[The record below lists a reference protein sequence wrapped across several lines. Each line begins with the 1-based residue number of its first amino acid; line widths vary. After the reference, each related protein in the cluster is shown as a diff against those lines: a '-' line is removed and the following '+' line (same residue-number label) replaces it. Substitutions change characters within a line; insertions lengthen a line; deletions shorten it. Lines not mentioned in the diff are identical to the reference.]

1 MNRFEEFW
9 LFAVDMLWGLPLV
22 TFILITGIYFAY
34 ISGLRPLTGFFHAF
48 SILFGKY
55 DEKSSPGEV
64 SHFQALTVA
73 LSGTIGMG
81 NIAGVAIA
89 INMGGAGAIFWM
101 WIAGLFGMMIKFFTC
116 TLSCLYR
123 KKDEEGIEQG
133 GPMYFIECGLG
144 KYFKPLAIL
153 FALGGLIG
161 CIPMFQVNQLSSFI
175 HSEFAISPLN
185 TGIICLLIIGVVIL
199 GDVKRV
205 GSVTAKIVP
214 FMFLIYVISSL
225 VVITINFNE
234 VPRVLA
240 DIINSAFGMS
250 AISGGATGFVFKEIL
265 VTGIKR
271 AIFSNE
277 AGVGT
282 EAMAHGAAKTK
293 EPVREGL
300 VAMLGPFIDTHIV
313 CTCTALVILTS
324 GIYTSDSGIVLTAM
338 SFNQALP
345 NIGNIIVYL
354 VFSLFAISTMI
365 TYSYYSLKCA
375 RYLFGKRIGDK
386 YIFIYLAIIPLST
399 IWTQTTIINII
410 DTMFALMIFPTLL
423 STILLAKKVINEMN
437 SYFDKLE
444 SPR

>member
-1 MNRFEEFW
+1 MNQFEQFW
-9 LFAVDMLWGLPLV
+9 SLAVDLFWGLPLV
-22 TFILITGIYFAY
+22 IFIITTGIYFSY

-55 DEKSSPGEV
+55 DDKGSPGEV

-89 INMGGAGAIFWM
+89 INMGGAGAVFWM
-101 WIAGLFGMMIKFFTC
+101 WVAGLFGMMIKFFTC

-123 KKDEEGIEQG
+123 KRDEEGIEQG

-144 KYFKPLAIL
+144 THFKPLAIL
-153 FALGGLIG
+153 FALGGLVG
-161 CIPMFQVNQLSSFI
+161 CIPMFQINQLATFI
-175 HSEFAISPLN
+175 HSEFSILPIY
-185 TGIICLLIIGVVIL
+185 TGIVCLLIIGIVIL

-205 GSVTAKIVP
+205 GSVAARIVP
-214 FMFLIYVISSL
+214 FMFLTYVLSSFI
-225 VVITINFNE
+225 VITINFDE
-234 VPRVLA
+234 VPKVLVN
-240 DIINSAFGMS
+240 IINSAFGMN
-250 AISGGATGFVFKEIL
+250 AISGGATGLVFKEIL

-324 GIYTSDSGIVLTAM
+324 GIYASESGILMTAM

-375 RYLFGKRIGDK
+375 RYLFGKKIGDK
-386 YIFIYLAIIPLST
+386 YIYIYLVIIPLST
-399 IWTQTTIINII
+399 IWTQSTIINII
-410 DTMFALMIFPTLL
+410 DTMFALMILPTLL
-423 STILLAKKVINEMN
+423 STTLLAKKVINEMN
-437 SYFDKLE
+437 VYFDKLK
-444 SPR
+444 SS

>member
-1 MNRFEEFW
+1 MSQFEEFW
-9 LFAVDMLWGLPLV
+9 SFAVGLLWGLPLV
-22 TFILITGIYFAY
+22 TFILITGIYFSY

-55 DEKSSPGEV
+55 DDKSSPGEV

-101 WIAGLFGMMIKFFTC
+101 WVAGLFGMMIKFFTC

-123 KKDEEGIEQG
+123 KLDEEGIEQG
-133 GPMYFIECGLG
+133 GPMYFIERGLG
-144 KYFKPLAIL
+144 KHFKPLAIL

-161 CIPMFQVNQLSSFI
+161 CIPIFQVNQLASFI

-185 TGIICLLIIGVVIL
+185 TGVICLLIIGIVIL

-214 FMFLIYVISSL
+214 FMFIIYVVSSFI
-225 VVITINFNE
+225 VIAINFE
-234 VPRVLA
+234 QVPQVLT
-240 DIINSAFGMS
+240 DIINSAFGMN
-250 AISGGATGFVFKEIL
+250 AIGGGATGFVFKEIL

-324 GIYTSDSGIVLTAM
+324 GIYTSESGIVMTAM

-375 RYLFGKRIGDK
+375 RYLFGKKIGDK
-386 YIFIYLAIIPLST
+386 YIFIYLVIIPLST

-410 DTMFALMIFPTLL
+410 DVMFALMIFPTLL
-423 STILLAKKVINEMN
+423 STILLAKKVTNEMN
-437 SYFDKLE
+437 IYFDKIK
-444 SPR
+444 SF

>member
-1 MNRFEEFW
+1 MMNKFEEFW
-9 LFAVDMLWGLPLV
+9 SFTVNILWGLPLV
-22 TFILITGIYFAY
+22 SFILITGIYFAY

-55 DEKSSPGEV
+55 DDKRSPGEV

-101 WIAGLFGMMIKFFTC
+101 WVAGLFGMVIKFFTC

-123 KKDEEGIEQG
+123 KQDEEGIEQG

-144 KYFKPLAIL
+144 KNFKPLAIL

-161 CIPMFQVNQLSSFI
+161 CIPMFQVNQLALFI
-175 HSEFAISPLN
+175 HSEFSISPIN
-185 TGIICLLIIGVVIL
+185 TGIICLLIIGAVIL
-199 GDVKRV
+199 GDIKRV

-234 VPRVLA
+234 VPGVLL
-240 DIINSAFGMS
+240 DIINSAFGLS
-250 AISGGATGFVFKEIL
+250 AISGGATGFIFKEIL

-324 GIYTSDSGIVLTAM
+324 GIYTSESGIVMTAM
-338 SFNQALP
+338 SFNQTLP

-375 RYLFGKRIGDK
+375 RYLFGKKIGDK
-386 YIFIYLAIIPLST
+386 YIFIYLLIIPLST

-410 DTMFALMIFPTLL
+410 DVMFALMIFPTLL
-423 STILLAKKVINEMN
+423 STILLARKVTKEM
-437 SYFDKLE
+437 SVYFDKIKL
-444 SPR
+444 S

>member
-1 MNRFEEFW
+1 
-9 LFAVDMLWGLPLV
+9 
-22 TFILITGIYFAY
+22 
-34 ISGLRPLTGFFHAF
+34 
-48 SILFGKY
+48 
-55 DEKSSPGEV
+55 
-64 SHFQALTVA
+64 
-73 LSGTIGMG
+73 
-81 NIAGVAIA
+81 
-89 INMGGAGAIFWM
+89 
-101 WIAGLFGMMIKFFTC
+101 FGMMIKFFTC

-123 KKDEEGIEQG
+123 KLDEEGIEQG
-133 GPMYFIECGLG
+133 GPMYFIERGLG
-144 KYFKPLAIL
+144 KHFKPLAIL

-161 CIPMFQVNQLSSFI
+161 CIPIFQVNQLASFI

-185 TGIICLLIIGVVIL
+185 TGVICLLIIGIVIL

-214 FMFLIYVISSL
+214 FMFIIYVVSSFI
-225 VVITINFNE
+225 VIAINFE
-234 VPRVLA
+234 QIPQVLT
-240 DIINSAFGMS
+240 DIINSAFGMN
-250 AISGGATGFVFKEIL
+250 AIGGGATGFVFKEIL

-324 GIYTSDSGIVLTAM
+324 GIYTSESGIVMTAM

-375 RYLFGKRIGDK
+375 RYLFGKKIGDK
-386 YIFIYLAIIPLST
+386 YIFIYLVIIPLST

-410 DTMFALMIFPTLL
+410 DVMFALMIFPTLL

-437 SYFDKLE
+437 IYFDKIK
-444 SPR
+444 SF

>member
-1 MNRFEEFW
+1 MSQFEEFW
-9 LFAVDMLWGLPLV
+9 SFAVGLFWGLPLV
-22 TFILITGIYFAY
+22 TFILITGIYFSY

-55 DEKSSPGEV
+55 DDKSSPGEV

-101 WIAGLFGMMIKFFTC
+101 WVAGLFGMMIKFFTC

-123 KKDEEGIEQG
+123 KLDEEGIEQG
-133 GPMYFIECGLG
+133 GPMYFIERGLG
-144 KYFKPLAIL
+144 KHFKPLAIL

-161 CIPMFQVNQLSSFI
+161 CIPIFQVNQLASFI

-185 TGIICLLIIGVVIL
+185 TGVICLLIIGIVIL

-214 FMFLIYVISSL
+214 FMFIIYVVSSFI
-225 VVITINFNE
+225 VIAINFE
-234 VPRVLA
+234 QVPQVLT
-240 DIINSAFGMS
+240 DIINSAFGMN
-250 AISGGATGFVFKEIL
+250 AIGGGATGFVFKEIL

-324 GIYTSDSGIVLTAM
+324 GIYTSESGIVMTAM

-375 RYLFGKRIGDK
+375 RYLFGKKIGDK
-386 YIFIYLAIIPLST
+386 YIFIYLVIIPLST

-410 DTMFALMIFPTLL
+410 DVMFALMIFPTLL

-437 SYFDKLE
+437 IYFDKIK
-444 SPR
+444 SF

>member
-1 MNRFEEFW
+1 MDQFEEFW
-9 LFAVDMLWGLPLV
+9 SFAVDLLWGLPLV
-22 TFILITGIYFAY
+22 SFILITGIYFAY

-55 DEKSSPGEV
+55 NDKSSPGEV

-101 WIAGLFGMMIKFFTC
+101 WIAGLFGMIIKFFTC

-123 KKDEEGIEQG
+123 KQDEEGIEQG

-144 KYFKPLAIL
+144 KRFKPLAIF

-161 CIPMFQVNQLSSFI
+161 CIPMFQVNQLALFI
-175 HSEFAISPLN
+175 HSEFAISPIN
-185 TGIICLLIIGVVIL
+185 TGIICLLIIGTVIL

-234 VPRVLA
+234 VPRVLL
-240 DIINSAFGMS
+240 DIINSAFGLS
-250 AISGGATGFVFKEIL
+250 AIGGGATGFIFKEIL

-271 AIFSNE
+271 AVFSNE

-324 GIYTSDSGIVLTAM
+324 GIYASESGIVMTAI

-345 NIGNIIVYL
+345 SIGNIIVYS

-375 RYLFGKRIGDK
+375 RYLFGKKIGDK
-386 YIFIYLAIIPLST
+386 YIFIYLVIIPLST
-399 IWTQTTIINII
+399 LWTQTTIINII
-410 DTMFALMIFPTLL
+410 DVMFALMIFPTLL
-423 STILLAKKVINEMN
+423 STILLAKKVIKEMDI
-437 SYFDKLE
+437 YFDKIKL
-444 SPR
+444 S

>member
-1 MNRFEEFW
+1 MMNGFVEFW
-9 LFAVDMLWGLPLV
+9 SFTVDLLWGVPLV
-22 TFILITGIYFAY
+22 TFILITGIYFSC
-34 ISGLRPLTGFFHAF
+34 ISGLRPLTGFLHAF
-48 SILFGKY
+48 SILIGKY
-55 DEKSSPGEV
+55 DDKSSPGEV
-64 SHFQALTVA
+64 PHFQALTVA

-101 WIAGLFGMMIKFFTC
+101 WVAGLFGMMIKFFTC

-123 KKDEEGIEQG
+123 KRDEEGIEQG

-144 KYFKPLAIL
+144 KNFKPLAIL
-153 FALGGLIG
+153 FAVGGLIG
-161 CIPMFQVNQLSSFI
+161 CIPIFQVNQLSSFI

-185 TGIICLLIIGVVIL
+185 TGVVCLLIIGIVIL
-199 GDVKRV
+199 GDIKRV

-214 FMFLIYVISSL
+214 FMFLTYVISSL

-234 VPRVLA
+234 VPRVLM
-240 DIINSAFGMS
+240 DIINSAFGMG
-250 AISGGATGFVFKEIL
+250 AIGGGATGFIFKEVL

-324 GIYTSDSGIVLTAM
+324 GIYTSESGIIMTAM

-354 VFSLFAISTMI
+354 VFSLFAITTMI

-375 RYLFGKRIGDK
+375 RYLFGKKIGDK
-386 YIFIYLAIIPLST
+386 YIFIYLAIMPLST
-399 IWTQTTIINII
+399 MWTQATVINII

-437 SYFDKLE
+437 IYFDKLK
-444 SPR
+444 

>member
-1 MNRFEEFW
+1 MSQFEEFW
-9 LFAVDMLWGLPLV
+9 SFAVGLLWGLPLV
-22 TFILITGIYFAY
+22 TFILITGIYFSY

-55 DEKSSPGEV
+55 DDKSSPGEV

-101 WIAGLFGMMIKFFTC
+101 WVAGLFGMMIKFFTC

-123 KKDEEGIEQG
+123 KLDEEGIEQG
-133 GPMYFIECGLG
+133 GPMYFIERGLG
-144 KYFKPLAIL
+144 KHFKPLAIL

-161 CIPMFQVNQLSSFI
+161 CIPIFQVNQLASFI

-185 TGIICLLIIGVVIL
+185 TGVICLLIIGIVIL

-214 FMFLIYVISSL
+214 FMFIIYVVSSFI
-225 VVITINFNE
+225 VIAINFE
-234 VPRVLA
+234 QVPQVLT
-240 DIINSAFGMS
+240 DIINSAFGMN
-250 AISGGATGFVFKEIL
+250 AIGGGATGFVFKEIL

-324 GIYTSDSGIVLTAM
+324 GIYTSESGIVMTAM

-345 NIGNIIVYL
+345 NICNIIVYL

-375 RYLFGKRIGDK
+375 RYLFGKKIGDK
-386 YIFIYLAIIPLST
+386 YIFIYLVIIPLST

-410 DTMFALMIFPTLL
+410 DVMFALMIFPTLL

-437 SYFDKLE
+437 IYFDKIK
-444 SPR
+444 SF

>member
-1 MNRFEEFW
+1 MMNKFEEFW
-9 LFAVDMLWGLPLV
+9 SFMVNMLWGLPLV
-22 TFILITGIYFAY
+22 SFILITGIYFAY

-55 DEKSSPGEV
+55 DDKRSPGEV

-101 WIAGLFGMMIKFFTC
+101 WVAGLFGMVIKFFTC

-123 KKDEEGIEQG
+123 KQDEEGIEQG

-144 KYFKPLAIL
+144 KNFKPLAIL

-161 CIPMFQVNQLSSFI
+161 CIPMFQVNQLALFI
-175 HSEFAISPLN
+175 HSEFSISPIN
-185 TGIICLLIIGVVIL
+185 TGIICLLIIGTVIL
-199 GDVKRV
+199 GDIKRV

-234 VPRVLA
+234 VPGVLL
-240 DIINSAFGMS
+240 DIINSAFGLS
-250 AISGGATGFVFKEIL
+250 AISGGATGFIFKEIL

-324 GIYTSDSGIVLTAM
+324 GIYTSESGIVMTAM
-338 SFNQALP
+338 SFNQTLP

-375 RYLFGKRIGDK
+375 RYLFGKKIGDK
-386 YIFIYLAIIPLST
+386 YIFIYLVIIPLST
-399 IWTQTTIINII
+399 LWTQTTIINII
-410 DTMFALMIFPTLL
+410 DVMFALMIFPTLL
-423 STILLAKKVINEMN
+423 STILLAKKVIKEMDI
-437 SYFDKLE
+437 YFDKIKL
-444 SPR
+444 S

>member
-1 MNRFEEFW
+1 MSQFEEFW
-9 LFAVDMLWGLPLV
+9 SFAVGLLWGLPLV
-22 TFILITGIYFAY
+22 TFILITGIYFSY

-55 DEKSSPGEV
+55 DDKSSPGEV

-101 WIAGLFGMMIKFFTC
+101 WVAGLFGMMIKFFTC

-123 KKDEEGIEQG
+123 KLDEEGIEQG
-133 GPMYFIECGLG
+133 GPMYFIERGLG
-144 KYFKPLAIL
+144 KHFKPLAIL

-161 CIPMFQVNQLSSFI
+161 CIPIFQVNQLASFI

-185 TGIICLLIIGVVIL
+185 TGVICLLIIGIVIL

-214 FMFLIYVISSL
+214 FMFIIYVVSSFI
-225 VVITINFNE
+225 VIAINFE
-234 VPRVLA
+234 QVPQVLT
-240 DIINSAFGMS
+240 DIINSAFGMN
-250 AISGGATGFVFKEIL
+250 AIGGGATGFVFKEIL

-324 GIYTSDSGIVLTAM
+324 GIYTSESGIVMTAM

-375 RYLFGKRIGDK
+375 RYLFGKKIGDK
-386 YIFIYLAIIPLST
+386 YIFIYLVIIPLST

-410 DTMFALMIFPTLL
+410 DVMFALMIFPTLL

-437 SYFDKLE
+437 IYFDKIK
-444 SPR
+444 SF